1 MQIWQLEFTIIPRK
15 QSINH
20 LILQGDL
27 EYVRR
32 TNTHIDS
39 NFFNSIGMKKKEEE
53 ERNTCRGNGCQILRP
68 TQ

>member
-39 NFFNSIGMKKKEEE
+39 NFFNSIGMKKRKKRREIHVGEMVVKF
-53 ERNTCRGNGCQILRP
+53 
-68 TQ
+68 